1 MKKLA
6 KILLFSILLNSFFTS
21 RAQLKSTTGN
31 TFQTDVEN
39 VIIDYPN
46 SFQHYI
52 GDQLVANP
60 QSTDYS
66 SLLKIRGSEECM
78 ITKYPAKKRDR
89 YSFQAVL
96 LTTDDFD
103 KAKDTFS
110 SFYNQLNSLSL
121 RFANQ
126 AFSLKGV
133 YESPEEEKKFTS
145 TVFSIDPLEEG
156 VKHMKVELLMEYAL
170 PDWKVKLLVY
180 EKEREDS
187 ERGDIKDN

>member
-1 MKKLA
+1 MKKLIA
-6 KILLFSILLNSFFTS
+6 ISLVSILINSCFTS
-21 RAQLKSTTGN
+21 HAQLKSPTGN

-39 VIIDYPN
+39 VIMDYPN

-52 GDQLVANP
+52 GDEIVANP
-60 QSTDYS
+60 QSTDYV
-66 SLLKIRGSEECM
+66 SLLKIRGSEECV
-78 ITKYPAKKRDR
+78 ITKYPARKRDR

-96 LTTDDFD
+96 LTTDDFE
-103 KAKDTFS
+103 KAKSTFS

-126 AFSLKGV
+126 AFSLKGI

-145 TVFSIDPLEEG
+145 TVFSIDPQEEG
-156 VKHMKVELLMEYAL
+156 IKHMKVELLMEYTL
-170 PDWKVKLLVY
+170 LEWKVKLLVY
-180 EKEREDS
+180 EKEREDN